1 MKVGQNKLKVVDEFR
16 YLRGTISSN
25 CLIDADITSRIAKAS
40 ATFGCL
46 SRRLW
51 NTRDVHLSTKLAVY
65 KVAII
70 PVLLYNCETWT
81 MYRRQIRQLD
91 SFDMRCLRRVTNT
104 EVLERCRTRGIE
116 AHIMDGRLRW
126 AGHTARMDEM
136 RIPRMLL
143 FGELEQGTRHVDRP
157 LK

>member
-1 MKVGQNKLKVVDEFR
+1 
-16 YLRGTISSN
+16 
-25 CLIDADITSRIAKAS
+25 
-40 ATFGCL
+40 
-46 SRRLW
+46 
-51 NTRDVHLSTKLAVY
+51 
-65 KVAII
+65 
-70 PVLLYNCETWT
+70 

-91 SFDMRCLRRVTNT
+91 SFDMRCLRCIARINWKDRVTNT

-126 AGHTARMDEM
+126 AGHTARIDEM